1 MDGQSQHLDA
11 LDALIEDRAVNPQT
25 WAQPDQFDLSSW
37 ADRQEVARRIEDG
50 QIAAT
55 IDRGREIADDLFEM
69 RFPHL
74 AGDVQAKQEYVAET
88 TAQGSAYGQWFHF
101 GWKNTLE
108 RYPDHQDHQD
118 LRTFRNKNLITH
130 NEQQRLLDAKVAVFG
145 LSVGSNV
152 VEQLN
157 TGGIGGTMVMGDFDT
172 LSPTNLNRIRSTMAQ
187 VGMSKL
193 DIAACKISEVDPY
206 IQQIHFKEGVNGGVL
221 DKLTDIHPDIIF
233 DEVDDLAA
241 KVMLRRFARDQKL
254 PLVMATDLGDV
265 SILDVERHD
274 LGDATI
280 FGGRI
285 KERELDQIS
294 NQSLSAQQRQKIMMK
309 IVGLRYITPRLLQS
323 AMEVNKTVGGLP
335 QLGTTA
341 ATGGA
346 LAAVAA
352 REILVGRTMKSGRYV
367 SSSKRLLKLQHHTS
381 LSDSIQTIGT
391 FIKSRK

>member
-1 MDGQSQHLDA
+1 
-11 LDALIEDRAVNPQT
+11 
-25 WAQPDQFDLSSW
+25 
-37 ADRQEVARRIEDG
+37 
-50 QIAAT
+50 
-55 IDRGREIADDLFEM
+55 
-69 RFPHL
+69 
-74 AGDVQAKQEYVAET
+74 
-88 TAQGSAYGQWFHF
+88 
-101 GWKNTLE
+101 
-108 RYPDHQDHQD
+108 
-118 LRTFRNKNLITH
+118 
-130 NEQQRLLDAKVAVFG
+130 
-145 LSVGSNV
+145 
-152 VEQLN
+152 
-157 TGGIGGTMVMGDFDT
+157 
-172 LSPTNLNRIRSTMAQ
+172 MAQ

-206 IQQIHFKEGVNGGVL
+206 IQQVHFKEGVNGGVL

-274 LGDATI
+274 LGDVTI

-294 NQSLSAQQRQKIMMK
+294 NQSLSARERQKIMMK

-341 ATGGA
+341 VTGGA

-352 REILVGRTMKSGRYV
+352 REILLGRTMKSGRYV
-367 SSSKRLLKLQHHTS
+367 SSSKRLLKLQRQTS
-381 LSDSIQTIGT
+381 LVDSIQTIGT